1 MVQVSGWNVVWQRC
15 QAAATDKL
23 FYHSR
28 TLLPQPDGACRSYE
42 SHYLALD
49 GVFGRMRRQT
59 SGKRRML
66 TKRRQPLKASKLGSH
81 MQRDPQ
87 TRGSVQGV
95 AASHHNDN
103 DDNTVGDLL

>member
-49 GVFGRMRRQT
+49 GMFGRMRRQT

-66 TKRRQPLKASKLGSH
+66 TRRRQPLKASKLGSH
-81 MQRDPQ
+81 MRRTHRPGAQSNVSARSRGLPSQRQ
-87 TRGSVQGV
+87 
-95 AASHHNDN
+95 
-103 DDNTVGDLL
+103 